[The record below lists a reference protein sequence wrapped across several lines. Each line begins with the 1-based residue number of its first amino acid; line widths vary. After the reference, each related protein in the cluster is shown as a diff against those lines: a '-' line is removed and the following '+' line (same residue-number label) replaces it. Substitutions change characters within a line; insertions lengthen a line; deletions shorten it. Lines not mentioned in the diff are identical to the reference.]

1 MTNTRGR
8 PAALSR
14 AAATGALAG
23 VLGAAVM
30 AAGEKLEQAVTHRPN
45 SYVPGRT
52 LMTLFGGHPDDRVQP
67 TGWTQ
72 AMHYATGAALGALR
86 GLWAVTGVRGP
97 RADLAHTMARLSTD
111 QTLENTT
118 GVGAPPHTWPLLEQV
133 VDVGH
138 KAVFSF
144 VTGAIADR
152 LISPDLE
159 SRRGRIS
166 H

>member
-1 MTNTRGR
+1 MPDTQGR
-8 PAALSR
+8 PTALGR

-23 VLGAAVM
+23 LVGAAVM
-30 AAGEKLEQAVTHRPN
+30 MVGEKLEQAVTHRAN

-52 LMTLFGGHPDDRVQP
+52 LMTLCGRHPGDAVQP
-67 TGWTQ
+67 TGWNQ
-72 AMHYATGAALGALR
+72 AMHYGTGAVLGALR

-111 QTLENTT
+111 QTLENAT
-118 GVGAPPHTWPLLEQV
+118 GAGAPPHTWPLLEQI

-144 VTGAIADR
+144 ATGAIADR
-152 LISPDLE
+152 LIRPDLQ
-159 SRRGRIS
+159 SQRGTTS